1 MKIFSFFFYSIVC
14 LVATTL
20 NAPNNVY
27 ASNNTIPIGFQFFTA
42 SNIPIPN
49 ETFQLQLDNEVKYL
63 TTRSDGLAFIE
74 IPSKNIKTQYTLTTS
89 NQQTFTVE
97 PNKLYQLTSSDNQ
110 LRNTPT
116 INNQSITIDVLSK
129 TYQPLSNIEVKL
141 LAQNQEFIGKTNN
154 DGTTTINI
162 PSNIPKDT
170 KFNVTIN
177 GIDTHSTIS
186 IGEDKYYTFNSDN
199 KSVSPFIQDS
209 MQHTQLDNN
218 QQNQQ
223 TQANTLNNSNNMNS
237 NQSNSNNMN
246 SNQNNSQ
253 TYQISVVK
261 DFLVPDSNHS
271 IQNNNKEKKPSS
283 ETKSLPETGQTSS
296 HYFTYIMS
304 ALLICITSLIF
315 FIIRKKKSQNHN

>member
-223 TQANTLNNSNNMNS
+223 TQANTLNNSNN
-237 NQSNSNNMN
+237 
-246 SNQNNSQ
+246 
-253 TYQISVVK
+253 
-261 DFLVPDSNHS
+261 
-271 IQNNNKEKKPSS
+271 
-283 ETKSLPETGQTSS
+283 
-296 HYFTYIMS
+296 
-304 ALLICITSLIF
+304 
-315 FIIRKKKSQNHN
+315 